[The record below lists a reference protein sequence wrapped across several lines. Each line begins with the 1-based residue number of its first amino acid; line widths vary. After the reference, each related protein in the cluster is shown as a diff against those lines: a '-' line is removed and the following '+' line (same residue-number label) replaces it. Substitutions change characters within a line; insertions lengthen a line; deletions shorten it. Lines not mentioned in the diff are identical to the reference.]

1 MSTSATLPN
10 AIQIRPSRLAGLLIA
25 VAILSGVTTWSVSQA
40 MTDAHV
46 GTSPKSDVA
55 SSPGPATKTYVDGV
69 VALGAE
75 DRAAIFGNLYPAE
88 QYVQA
93 VTALSAEQQAA
104 IWGNVSPTHQYVNDV
119 TALTPE
125 QQAAIYGNVHPTS

>member
-10 AIQIRPSRLAGLLIA
+10 AIQIRPSRLVGLLIA
-25 VAILSGVTTWSVSQA
+25 VAIVSGVTTWSVSQA

-69 VALGAE
+69 VVLGAE
-75 DRAAIFGNLYPAE
+75 DRAGSSETCTQRRSTCKPS
-88 QYVQA
+88 Q
-93 VTALSAEQQAA
+93 LSAPNSKSHLGQRLPNPSIRERRHCT
-104 IWGNVSPTHQYVNDV
+104 S
-119 TALTPE
+119 PE